1 MNRRLVVL
9 LAILAAASAAGVALL
24 FAQPGTGIAFGI
36 GLMLGAT
43 GASVAGSTGHDRR
56 PTADPLRGDAEV
68 GWAEFHRE
76 LVRARRYER
85 TFAIVRFAGAERDV
99 GATQVRLLDEV
110 SASARR
116 IDRVWV
122 DGNDVLVLLPESTRA
137 AAEALVARI
146 RSRAPQDFGLSS
158 SVACFPLDGLTARAV
173 IAALQG
179 AELGRIPAPIDL
191 VRRQARPALAGSED
205 RDRLSI
211 EVDLAGNGG

>member
-1 MNRRLVVL
+1 V
-9 LAILAAASAAGVALL
+9 
-24 FAQPGTGIAFGI
+24 
-36 GLMLGAT
+36 
-43 GASVAGSTGHDRR
+43 
-56 PTADPLRGDAEV
+56 DAEV

-76 LVRARRYER
+76 LARARRYER
-85 TFAIVRFAGAERDV
+85 TFAVVRFARPERDI

-146 RSRAPQDFGLSS
+146 RSRVPQDFELSS

-179 AELGRIPAPIDL
+179 AEPGRVPTPIDL
-191 VRRQARPALAGSED
+191 VRRQARPVLAGSED
-205 RDRLSI
+205 RDRLSV